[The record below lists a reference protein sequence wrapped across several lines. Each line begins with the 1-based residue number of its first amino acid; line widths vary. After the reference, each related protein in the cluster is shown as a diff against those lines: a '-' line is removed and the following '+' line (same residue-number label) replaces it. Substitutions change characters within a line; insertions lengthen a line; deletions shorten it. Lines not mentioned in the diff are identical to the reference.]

1 MDPRGLLSLNFL
13 LFLFLA
19 FELSCGTG
27 EGLMNCPK
35 ILGRLGSSVL
45 LPLTS
50 QGISKS
56 MNESIHILVA
66 KAESQGSSV
75 KKKIVSLSLPEGSS
89 VGYLEDGYKF
99 HLENLSLEIPESR
112 KKDEGWYI
120 MTLEGNISVQHFCLQ
135 LKLYEQISTPE
146 IKVLNRTQ
154 ENGNCSLVLACMV
167 EKGDHVAYR
176 WSEEAVTHPLSPAN
190 GSHLLYLTL
199 GPQHANKV
207 YICTVSN
214 PISSYS
220 QTFSP
225 WAGCRPDPPVSRQWG
240 LYAGLC
246 LGGIAGVIMILT
258 VAVLRFRRRGKADHY
273 RPTKEAK
280 NLTIYAQV
288 QKSGSFQK
296 KPDALPAQ
304 DPCTTIYVAATEPV
318 PEAVQK
324 GAVACLAGRAGSL
337 GT

>member
-225 WAGCRPDPPVSRQWG
+225 WAGCRPDPPGTKLHHSLCQRDTSRE
-240 LYAGLC
+240 
-246 LGGIAGVIMILT
+246 LT
-258 VAVLRFRRRGKADHY
+258 PQTH
-273 RPTKEAK
+273 
-280 NLTIYAQV
+280 
-288 QKSGSFQK
+288 
-296 KPDALPAQ
+296 
-304 DPCTTIYVAATEPV
+304 
-318 PEAVQK
+318 
-324 GAVACLAGRAGSL
+324 
-337 GT
+337 

>member
-199 GPQHANKV
+199 GPQHADKV

-288 QKSGSFQK
+288 QKSGEPNSITVY
-296 KPDALPAQ
+296 ASVTLP
-304 DPCTTIYVAATEPV
+304 E
-318 PEAVQK
+318 
-324 GAVACLAGRAGSL
+324 S
-337 GT
+337 